1 VRIGKKRYL
10 LSDQKKYT
18 REELIDIILK
28 NLLVRRK
35 RRAKGKVTR
44 REKRLNLQDMKVFEQ
59 FEKLNRGRSRN
70 LVLPTGLDKS
80 SLQSNTEQ
88 SFFNALV
95 KFSGNVPKDINVVNR
110 APPPTVLVHQAITPQ
125 VPAPK
130 RVTPL
135 LRDLPDRK
143 SSEYNARYNQIK
155 TRILDEFSK
164 PGRKRDKTE
173 ALKKLIDAES
183 IPVKHSNPT
192 GGTKSTENLARDII
206 EYYETNNMGQQL
218 VPVFNTYFPEGINLP
233 TPAPPD
239 KTGKFPPPPDKTGKF
254 PPPPDKTGKFP
265 PAPPGPPPPPDKTGK
280 FPPAPPAPS
289 KTTTVTKYKPPAA
302 GGLGSLFAQIKNLG
316 QSGLKKGSDRK
327 EAAQVGEQP
336 QSMLDQLKSVLGKR
350 GNKGP
355 SAAKTG
361 ETMDQRIERERREK
375 IEQKQLEAAQSFLRG
390 TKLKKIPSITTAD
403 EINKNP
409 QDNIVTENPTE
420 LVDPDAPPPLEIEDV
435 DQTAAGVV
443 VRTLANQ
450 KRDQPLSTDEIDNM
464 MRGVRGYIGTFPADF
479 MKFLPKRLPKVFSFI
494 MNTDPSSKPGKHWV
508 AVRVDTRDENAVE
521 YYDSFAEQASKRFM
535 KQLKKL
541 VDKLDVPVYLKLK
554 INRIKEQN
562 TSTNNCGWFAMSFII
577 NRGLGQP
584 FRECTGYDDSQN
596 GEQNIDSLKNKFG
609 YV

>member
-1 VRIGKKRYL
+1 MRIGKKRYL

-233 TPAPPD
+233 TPA
-239 KTGKFPPPPDKTGKF
+239 PPDKTGKF